1 MKNKIIKEDTL
12 NLHKSADLLSQPVTA
27 KNIKQLGKMIVNEMV
42 KVATSKEGYTVMKEL
57 SKR

>member
-1 MKNKIIKEDTL
+1 MKDKIIKEDVL
-12 NLHKSADLLSQPVTA
+12 NSHTSVDVLSQPVTA
-27 KNIKQLGKMIVNEMV
+27 ENIKQLGKLIVKEMV

>member
-1 MKNKIIKEDTL
+1 MKDKIIKEDVLTS
-12 NLHKSADLLSQPVTA
+12 HTSVDILSQPVNA
-27 KNIKQLGKMIVNEMV
+27 ENIKQIGKLIVKEMV